1 MRCEMTELRE
11 EIKVSMIILEILL
24 SLHMKRAS
32 REKNQ

>member
-11 EIKVSMIILEILL
+11 KIKVSMIILEISL

-32 REKNQ
+32 TQKNQ